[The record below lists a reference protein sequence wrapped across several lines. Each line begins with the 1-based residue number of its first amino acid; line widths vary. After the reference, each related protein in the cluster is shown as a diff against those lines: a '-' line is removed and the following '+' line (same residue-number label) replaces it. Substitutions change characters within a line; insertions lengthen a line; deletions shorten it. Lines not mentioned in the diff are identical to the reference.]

1 MDGGRYGAAVRRL
14 LPTRRDDLDLDAVFD
29 RSEREG
35 RDGRPW
41 LMANMIMS
49 VDGAFALDGRSGGM
63 GSAADH
69 RMFHALRAASDAVFV
84 AAGTARQEGY
94 RRPSTTEADL
104 AARRTALGLDEAPAL
119 YLATRALDLPTDMPL
134 RSGPGRPPTVLH
146 PDGADTAGV
155 DTTGIDLRAVPIEPG
170 GIGIDLAA
178 ALESIAADGHRVVL
192 CEGGP
197 SLLGALQRH
206 ALLDELFV
214 SFSPVIAGGPQLG
227 LMGRGP
233 LEATPVRLRSLY
245 EADGMLLADYL
256 IDHPAD

>member
-1 MDGGRYGAAVRRL
+1 MRRL
-14 LPTRRDDLDLDAVFD
+14 LPTHRDDLDLDAVFD
-29 RSEREG
+29 RSERIG
-35 RDGRPW
+35 RSGRPW

-69 RMFHALRAASDAVFV
+69 QMFHALRAACDAIFV

-94 RRPSTTEADL
+94 RRPSTTDEDL
-104 AARRTALGLDEAPAL
+104 AARRAAAGMGDAPAL
-119 YLATRALDLPTDMPL
+119 YLASRALDLPADMPL
-134 RSGPGRPPTVLH
+134 RSGAGGTPTVLY
-146 PDGADTAGV
+146 PSGADTAGV
-155 DTTGIDLRAVPIEPG
+155 DADGIALRAVPVEPG
-170 GIGIDLAA
+170 GIGIDLSA

-214 SFSPVIAGGPQLG
+214 SYSPVIAGGPQLG

-233 LEATPVRLRSLY
+233 LEATPVRLTSLY

-256 IDHPAD
+256 IEHPAG